1 MRFLALLLLC
11 LAISACGSEPAGT
24 APELRP
30 SQQQSQQPSQ
40 AAQPAAQTR
49 EPDQDDQPAETTAA
63 QDAPPPFDQLDW
75 MDLPDDVALIAFDS
89 RILDFEYAGRAEPW
103 RILIAADGAQ
113 HRRGLMYWTGL
124 PQRAAMLFVWPGGP
138 VHGGFWN
145 NNVPID
151 LSVAFL
157 DRDGRIAEILYMDAR
172 STDIARPAEPYWF
185 ALEVPRGR
193 YAELGIAVGDRL
205 IITDE
210 VRALPGRTGRG

>member
-11 LAISACGSEPAGT
+11 LAVSACGSEPAGT

-30 SQQQSQQPSQ
+30 SQQQAQQSAQ

-49 EPDQDDQPAETTAA
+49 EPAEDDQPAEPAAA
-63 QDAPPPFDQLDW
+63 QDAPPPFDQLAW
-75 MDLPDDVALIAFDS
+75 MDLPDDIDPIAFDS
-89 RILDFEYAGRAEPW
+89 RILDFEYAGGTAPW
-103 RILIAADGAQ
+103 RILIAADGVQ

-124 PQRAAMLFVWPGGP
+124 PERTAMLFVWPGGP
-138 VHGGFWN
+138 VHDGFWN

-157 DRDGRIAEILYMDAR
+157 DRDGRIAEILHMDAR
-172 STDIARPAEPYWF
+172 SRDTARPAEPYWF

-205 IITDE
+205 VITDE
-210 VRALPGRTGRG
+210 VRDLPGRAGRG